1 MKIPIKLPTLHSGQ
15 QKIMD
20 ERKRH
25 NCIDCG
31 RRFGKNILLQELAVE
46 GALELHLPVGWA
58 APIYKQTLDDW
69 RALDNILSPVITR
82 RSASEL
88 RFDLMGGGSIEF
100 WSLDKPDSIRGKKYK
115 RFIVNEAAFVPN
127 LMDIRNFVITP
138 TLIDYQGDSYY
149 SGTPKGRNGFW
160 QLYNQAGEDWAH
172 WQMSSYTNPHIPKS
186 ELDNLK
192 DTMTERAFQQ
202 EIMAQF
208 LEDGGGV
215 FRFVMDA
222 ATAEKQDGGQ
232 GQYVIGVDWG
242 RVNDATVFSVLDI
255 ETRSQVYID
264 RMTNTDYNAQRGRL
278 LALWERFNHCAV
290 IAEYN
295 SMGGPQVEALQN
307 MGIPVQAF
315 TTTNASK
322 AQVIQALELAFERRE
337 LKILNDN
344 EQVNELLA
352 FESEKLPSGLV
363 RYGAPEGAH
372 DDMVMALALAWW
384 GCSFPSSDKMI
395 DWV

>member
-1 MKIPIKLPTLHSGQ
+1 M
-15 QKIMD
+15 
-20 ERKRH
+20 
-25 NCIDCG
+25 
-31 RRFGKNILLQELAVE
+31 
-46 GALELHLPVGWA
+46 
-58 APIYKQTLDDW
+58 
-69 RALDNILSPVITR
+69 
-82 RSASEL
+82 
-88 RFDLMGGGSIEF
+88 
-100 WSLDKPDSIRGKKYK
+100 
-115 RFIVNEAAFVPN
+115 
-127 LMDIRNFVITP
+127 
-138 TLIDYQGDSYY
+138 
-149 SGTPKGRNGFW
+149 
-160 QLYNQAGEDWAH
+160 
-172 WQMSSYTNPHIPKS
+172 
-186 ELDNLK
+186 
-192 DTMTERAFQQ
+192 
-202 EIMAQF
+202 
-208 LEDGGGV
+208 
-215 FRFVMDA
+215 
-222 ATAEKQDGGQ
+222 
-232 GQYVIGVDWG
+232 
-242 RVNDATVFSVLDI
+242 
-255 ETRSQVYID
+255 
-264 RMTNTDYNAQRGRL
+264 
-278 LALWERFNHCAV
+278 ALWERFNHCAV